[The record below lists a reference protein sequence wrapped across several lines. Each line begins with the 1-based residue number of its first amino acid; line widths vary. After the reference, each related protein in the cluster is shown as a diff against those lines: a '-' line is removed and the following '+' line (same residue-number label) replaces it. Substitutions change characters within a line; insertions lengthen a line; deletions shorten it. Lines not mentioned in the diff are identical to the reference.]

1 MFTDETRM
9 ENAFI
14 RENLCP
20 SVASPARFR
29 VGENPAIC

>member
-9 ENAFI
+9 GNAFI
-14 RENLCP
+14 RENPCP
-20 SVASPARFR
+20 SVASPPRFR